1 MQDFATRF
9 VREKL
14 GVWTC
19 VEPAELNL
27 PAGRMQVAAGTRF
40 IRGTPFMGVDVAQL
54 LEEHYDRTRRAS
66 S

>member
-1 MQDFATRF
+1 

-27 PAGRMQVAAGTRF
+27 PAGRMQVAPGTRL
-40 IRGTPFMGVDVAQL
+40 IRGTQFMGVDVAQL
-54 LEEHYDRTRRAS
+54 LEEHYHRLRANS
-66 S
+66 

>member
-9 VREKL
+9 VREQL

-27 PAGRMQVAAGTRF
+27 PAGRMQVAVGTRF
-40 IRGTPFMGVDVAQL
+40 IRGTPFMGVDVAEL
-54 LEEHYDRTRRAS
+54 LEEHYGRTQPS

>member
-27 PAGRMQVAAGTRF
+27 PAGRMQVAVGTRF
-40 IRGTPFMGVDVAQL
+40 IRGTQFMGVDVAEL
-54 LEEHYDRTRRAS
+54 LEEHYGRTRPNS
-66 S
+66 

>member
-1 MQDFATRF
+1 MQDFARSF

-27 PAGRMQVAAGTRF
+27 PVGRMQVAPGTRF
-40 IRGTPFMGVDVAQL
+40 IRGTQFMGVDVAQL
-54 LEEHYDRTRRAS
+54 LEEHYERLRANS
-66 S
+66 